1 MLVSNQ
7 TLKNVY
13 LPDGTVKSFPY
24 TFPIL
29 EPTHLRITR
38 EVKTTDPL
46 TQNAITRV
54 EEVPTSEYT
63 VSGAGNEAGG
73 EIIFNTAPEAGLKIA
88 ILRNTPFLQLY
99 KYTELDNFPALSHE
113 NALSLHVMMCLQMLE
128 SLTRAVIFPETD
140 TKDPQEFLQEWYDM
154 YRSVQIIDEKLTIA
168 LQNLFTQTIKEF
180 TTVDNKLEYDLGTDF
195 VDPDSHNLLF
205 IVDDIVQQPEID
217 YTITGKNKISFKENP
232 GSGKK
237 AWGISSMPF
246 ANPDIRAIVEKAMTD
261 IETFG
266 QTWLVQLQELV
277 SKIEESNAFIQSIT
291 AEAATLEPGEAAT
304 AVFSFESLRFFFGI
318 PRGLTGAKG
327 EPGDTGPA
335 GPQGE
340 PGPKGDKGDAG
351 PQGVQGIQGVPG
363 RDGRDGRDGINGKDG
378 EKGDTGEPGPQ
389 GPKGEPGD
397 VTSALDVKFIKFDID
412 PTGNLVL
419 THSEANPPMESYSI
433 NSNGELEVTY
443 A

>member
-13 LPDGTVKSFPY
+13 LPNGAVKDFPY

-29 EPTHLRITR
+29 DSAHLRVTR
-38 EVKTTDPL
+38 EVKTVDPL
-46 TQNAITRV
+46 TQNVITQV
-54 EEVPTSEYT
+54 EEVPVSEYT
-63 VSGAGNEAGG
+63 VTGAGNEAGG
-73 EIIFNTAPEAGLKIA
+73 EIQFKEAPKAGLKIA

-113 NALSLHVMMCLQMLE
+113 NALSLHVMMCLQILE

-140 TKDPQEFLQEWYDM
+140 TTDPQKFLQEWYDM
-154 YRSVQIIDEKLTIA
+154 YQSVQIIDEKLSIA
-168 LQNLFTQTIKEF
+168 LQNLFTQTVKEF
-180 TTVDNKLEYDLGTDF
+180 TTVDEQLTYDLGTDF

-205 IVDDIVQQPEID
+205 IVDDVVQQPEID

-232 GSGKK
+232 GAGKK

-246 ANPDIRAIVEKAMTD
+246 ANPDIRIIVEKAMAD
-261 IETFG
+261 IEAFG
-266 QTWLVQLQELV
+266 QEWLGQLQGLV
-277 SKIEESNAFIQSIT
+277 DKIEESNSLIQFIT
-291 AEAATLEPGEAAT
+291 AEATTLEPGEAAT
-304 AVFSFESLRFFFGI
+304 AEFSLESLRFFFGL
-318 PRGLTGAKG
+318 PRGLPGVKG
-327 EPGDTGPA
+327 DPGDTGPR
-335 GPQGE
+335 GEQGD
-340 PGPKGDKGDAG
+340 PGPKGDKGDVG

-363 RDGRDGRDGINGKDG
+363 RDGRDGKDGVNGTDG
-378 EKGDTGEPGPQ
+378 EKGDTGEPGPA

-412 PTGNLVL
+412 TTGNLVL
-419 THSEANPPMESYSI
+419 THSEANPPAESYSI